1 MGIARN
7 RMRGLPLLILAALA
21 TVPAQARQ
29 QGGSPDDPLWHDFQ
43 NPPAEAR
50 PMMRWWWFG
59 PAVTDAEI
67 DREIRAM
74 KAGGIGGFEVQA
86 VYPMAPDGGVPGLV
100 NRPFLSDAFIA
111 ALRHA
116 GETARAEGM
125 RIDVTGGSGWPFG
138 GPHIPVTQA
147 AAAIRM
153 QRVPVPA
160 GATMVM
166 LPAVGPGETVLSAA
180 IGPAGAARTADRP
193 LVPLAIDAPRVP
205 VAASAEP
212 REALVFVAGRTGQQ
226 VKRAALGAEG
236 YVLDHVDPAAV
247 ANHLETVGDRL
258 MQAFAGAPPPDAFFS
273 DSLEAYGSSWTGD
286 LPAEFRRRRGYDLM
300 AHLSSLFLATPES
313 ESVRFDWA
321 LTLSELV
328 DERYLRRID
337 AWAKARGMRFR
348 AQVYGFPPPT
358 LSSNALVALP
368 EGEGADW
375 RSFTST
381 RWATSGAHLYGK
393 PVASSEV
400 WTWLHSPS
408 WAATPLDM
416 KVEADRHFLQGVT
429 QLIGHG
435 WPYTPPGVS
444 EPGWAFYAAAA
455 LNDHNPWYAVM
466 HDVSRYLQRVSHLL
480 RQGEAANQVAIYLP
494 IEDAFAAMTPD
505 KASAN
510 ETMHERVSDT
520 LVGQVLDAGQGFD
533 FVDAGALR
541 TLGMRHK
548 LLVLPRMTRIDPD
561 AYAVIAAWVARGGK
575 LVVVDALP
583 GSAGGLRDAAQRAA
597 VQRLTRRLASS
608 RDVRTVPVDG
618 TRNAIGAAIGA
629 DMRLVA
635 PDAAIGFVHRRLA
648 TGDVYF
654 IANTGNRPVST
665 RARFAGDHGAGEWW
679 DPMTGARRPAGSG
692 EIALDLAPYQSR
704 LLVFA
709 NAPRPAIA
717 ASPPPAETRRVL
729 ADGWTFAIG
738 GGAERPLARFAS
750 WADDP
755 AQRYTSGTA
764 IYRRTIRVDG
774 PLAGRCVALDLGAVR
789 SVAEGA
795 RASRPVAAID
805 APVRDA
811 AIIIV
816 NGERIGSLWA
826 PPYRLDISRA
836 LKSGNN
842 RIEVRVANT
851 ALNALAGRPRAD
863 LRLLHA
869 RYGER
874 FTPQDQDKIVP
885 HPSGLIE
892 PAALIEAPVG
902 PGGCQL

>member
-1 MGIARN
+1 MKSGARCVIG
-7 RMRGLPLLILAALA
+7 MLVAAAMLPSQGH
-21 TVPAQARQ
+21 AQA
-29 QGGSPDDPLWHDFQ
+29 DDPLWREFQ
-43 NPPAEAR
+43 APPADAR

-138 GPHIPVTQA
+138 GSHIPVTQA
-147 AAAIRM
+147 AASVRM
-153 QRVPVPA
+153 ERVAVPA

-166 LPAVGPGETVLSAA
+166 LPAVGPGEALLSAA
-180 IGPAGAARTADRP
+180 IGPVGAERTADRP
-193 LVPLAIDAPRVP
+193 LTPLAIDAPRAT
-205 VAASAEP
+205 VAASPEP

-226 VKRAALGAEG
+226 VKRAAVGAEG

-258 MQAFAGAPPPDAFFS
+258 MQAFDGAPPPDSFFS

-300 AHLSSLFLATPES
+300 AYLPSLFLATPES
-313 ESVRFDWA
+313 EAVRFDWA
-321 LTLSELV
+321 RTLSELV
-328 DERYLRRID
+328 DERYLSRID
-337 AWAKARGMRFR
+337 AWAKARGTRFR

-393 PVASSEV
+393 PVVSSEA

-429 QLIGHG
+429 QLVGHG
-435 WPYTPPGVS
+435 WPYTPPGVA

-455 LNDHNPWYAVM
+455 LNDHNPWYPVM
-466 HDVSRYLQRVSHLL
+466 PDVSRYLQRVSHLL

-510 ETMHERVSDT
+510 ETMHERVSDA
-520 LVGQVLDAGQGFD
+520 LVGQVLDAGHGFD

-541 TLGMRHK
+541 SLQLRHK
-548 LLVLPRMTRIDPD
+548 LLVLPAMARIDAD
-561 AYAVIAAWVARGGK
+561 AYAAIAAWVARGGK
-575 LVVVDALP
+575 LVAVDALP
-583 GSAGGLRDAAQRAA
+583 STSGGLRDDAQRAK
-597 VQRLTRRLASS
+597 VQRLSRRLAAVPG
-608 RDVRTVPVDG
+608 VRTVSVDRLG
-618 TRNAIGAAIGA
+618 EAIGTAIGA
-629 DMRLVA
+629 DLKLAA

-648 TGDVYF
+648 AGDLYF
-654 IANTGNRPVST
+654 VVNTGNRPIRS

-679 DPMTGARRPAGSG
+679 DPMTGARRLAGSG
-692 EIALDLAPYQSR
+692 DITLDLAPYQSR

-709 NAPRPAIA
+709 DTAGKTAT
-717 ASPPPAETRRVL
+717 PPPQPPTETRRAL
-729 ADGWTFAIG
+729 AEGWTFAIDG
-738 GGAERPLARFAS
+738 RAERPIGEFAS
-750 WADDP
+750 WAADP
-755 AQRYTSGTA
+755 AQRHFSGTA
-764 IYRRTIRVDG
+764 VYRRTVRFDA
-774 PLAGRCVALDLGAVR
+774 PLAGRCAALDFGAGR
-789 SVAEGA
+789 PVAEDG
-795 RASRPVAAID
+795 RAARPVAAIE

-811 AIIIV
+811 AIVMV
-816 NGERIGSLWA
+816 NGTRVGSLWA

-836 LKSGNN
+836 LQPGNN

-851 ALNALAGRPRAD
+851 ALNALAGRPRDD

-874 FTPQDQDKIVP
+874 FTPQDQGRIAP
-885 HPSGLIE
+885 QPSGLLE
-892 PAALIEAPVG
+892 PVALVETLAG
-902 PGGCQL
+902 EGGCQP